1 MAGTERGSSLNY
13 ESSFVSFNE
22 RSQIDALITM
32 RPEARKKI
40 ETTRLETIS
49 FQLDLFSPG
58 RIWLH
63 TQMQIRPT
71 ISMSSSLEPRLSHT
85 CRGEKLIFSAG
96 LRMKDFQV
104 QEQVINRR
112 LFILSLEQSLE
123 NPHRRRFSVSRV
135 KFICK
140 NCFVSKFEGGELSS
154 RGFVFLFSVFTLDAS
169 TLNCYCDTLSPRGSR
184 SVERQASMHAP
195 TRRLATASI
204 QYSEA

>member
-1 MAGTERGSSLNY
+1 
-13 ESSFVSFNE
+13 
-22 RSQIDALITM
+22 
-32 RPEARKKI
+32 
-40 ETTRLETIS
+40 
-49 FQLDLFSPG
+49 
-58 RIWLH
+58 
-63 TQMQIRPT
+63 MQIRPT
-71 ISMSSSLEPRLSHT
+71 ISMSSSSESRLSHT

-112 LFILSLEQSLE
+112 LFVLSLEQSLE

-140 NCFVSKFEGGELSS
+140 NCFVSKFKGGELSS
-154 RGFVFLFSVFTLDAS
+154 WICVSFFPFLLDAS

-184 SVERQASMHAP
+184 VVERQASMHAP
-195 TRRLATASI
+195 TRRVATASI